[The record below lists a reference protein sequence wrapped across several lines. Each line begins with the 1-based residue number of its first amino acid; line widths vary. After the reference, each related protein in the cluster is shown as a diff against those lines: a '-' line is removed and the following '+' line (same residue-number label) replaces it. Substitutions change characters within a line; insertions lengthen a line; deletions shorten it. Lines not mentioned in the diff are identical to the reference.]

1 VQVLD
6 HVSAGGSKSGIRYAV
21 GPDDL
26 TGQVNILWVDWPK
39 SIFSIE
45 ELRDSPQSAKFFAG
59 CNVCSAIN
67 QIRNAEPEV
76 VPADLQV
83 PIVPSASQSPPQLQP
98 ARLSAGDLVLP
109 KYVPVAFNLA
119 KSIFL
124 NPLGDVAVSLAASF
138 AADLLSG
145 FFDDPKYRSA
155 LQCASDQ
162 MIEGVSECVT
172 DPKYVE
178 RVKDDIVKVSDAYKK
193 DNDVL
198 NAVIAGMVRP
208 TSDVIGVRKSGTHNI
223 KSSIGRSILYNPRI
237 D

>member
-83 PIVPSASQSPPQLQP
+83 PIVQSVPAPSQSQP

-172 DPKYVE
+172 DPRYVE

-208 TSDVIGVRKSGTHNI
+208 TADVIGVRKNGTHNT
-223 KSSIGRSILYNPRI
+223 KSVSGRSILYNSRI